1 MVRTFRTLLLASVL
15 ALVSTPAA
23 AYPGPGPWSD
33 VAPPDPDG
41 GTAQLSLQAGTPHA
55 YGITFDAGLA
65 GISVDFR
72 MARWAFLT
80 VSADYAIPSS
90 PSMALGPSFSLG
102 PSGPR
107 GPRFVLAPRVGLAD
121 YFEVSFPPSLVVGGH
136 VLLDAPLDSVGA
148 GRWWLGTSYRYSYNA
163 RDSLYSHYLFALGGM
178 TFHVSRVVDLGYQIA
193 GNVLFRTNTSHD
205 CGCWIPFH
213 AVTITF
219 QLGLHLGPGVDRR
232 VVIPKPGA

>member
-1 MVRTFRTLLLASVL
+1 MTRLIHVLFLTAMLLPRA
-15 ALVSTPAA
+15 TPAA

-65 GISVDFR
+65 GISLDLR
-72 MARWAFLT
+72 LARWAFLT
-80 VSADYAIPSS
+80 VSAEYAIPSS
-90 PSMALGPSFSLG
+90 PSMALGPSLSLG

-121 YFEVSFPPSLVVGGH
+121 YITKTEPPSVVVGGH
-136 VLLDAPLDSVGA
+136 LLLDAPLDSLGA
-148 GRWWLGTSYRYSYNA
+148 GRWWIGTSYRLSA
-163 RDSLYSHYLFALGGM
+163 DVDDGLYSHYLFVLGGM

-193 GNVLFRTNTSHD
+193 GNILFRTNMGHD
-205 CGCWIPFH
+205 CGCWIPFR

-219 QLGLHLGPGVDRR
+219 QLGLHLGPGVERR
-232 VVIPKPGA
+232 VAFPKPGG